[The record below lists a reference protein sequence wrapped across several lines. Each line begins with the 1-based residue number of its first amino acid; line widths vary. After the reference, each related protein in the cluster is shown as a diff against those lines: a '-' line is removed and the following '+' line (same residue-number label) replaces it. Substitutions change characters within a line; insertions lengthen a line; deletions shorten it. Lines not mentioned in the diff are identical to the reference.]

1 MYDVIFTYAIYSF
14 LKRGGMTSPNT
25 SETVRSGRQAVVIGG
40 SVAGLLA
47 SRILSD
53 HFERVILIER
63 DKFTDNAEPRKGAPQ
78 ARHAHAVLAK
88 AVLIIEDLLPGFFA
102 DLEAAGSTKI
112 DMCNEL
118 KFYHF
123 GKWKKRFSGGIYSYF
138 QTRTFLEWK
147 LRQRIGTIAN
157 ITFMDGT
164 DVSQFTTDAAK
175 TRITGVKIRRDG
187 EEPQEVTADLVVDA
201 GGRGSRTPQWLE
213 ALGYPKVEELVL
225 KVDIAYS
232 TRFFKRTKPDPAP
245 WKSLFIY
252 PKLPDKRLGVIL
264 PTEDPEKWLV
274 TLGGVF
280 GDHPPTD
287 DAGFLEYARSLPVPD
302 LYNVIKDL
310 EPAGPVLVYK
320 MPSNLR
326 HRYEL
331 MPRFPDGLVVL
342 GDALCS
348 FNPIYGQGMTTAAL
362 DSLALGE
369 CLREQL
375 ATHPNGELTGLS
387 VKFQKKAAAVI
398 ANPWLM
404 ATAEDMRYDEFPDPI
419 SPMIRFLHWFT
430 GRVHM
435 ISDKDELSAFRFTQA
450 MNMLRPPWALF
461 DPRVVWRALTARSAS
476 G

>member
-1 MYDVIFTYAIYSF
+1 M
-14 LKRGGMTSPNT
+14 KRGIMTS
-25 SETVRSGRQAVVIGG
+25 EQVRGGRQAVVIGG

-47 SRILSD
+47 GRILSD
-53 HFERVILIER
+53 HFERVMIIER
-63 DKFTDNAEPRKGAPQ
+63 DRFTDNAEPRKGAPQ

-88 AVLIIEDLLPGFFA
+88 AVEIIEDLLPGFFA
-102 DLEAAGSTKI
+102 DLEASGSTKI

-147 LRQRIGTIAN
+147 LRQRIAAIPN
-157 ITFMDGT
+157 ITIMDGT
-164 DVSQFTTDAAK
+164 DVMQFTTDDAK
-175 TRITGVKIRRDG
+175 TRITGVKVRTG
-187 EEPQEVTADLVVDA
+187 ENAEQKAVPADLVADA

-213 ALGYPKVEELVL
+213 ALGYPRVEELVL

-232 TRFFKRTKPDPAP
+232 TRFFKRTPPDPMP

-264 PTEDPEKWLV
+264 PTEDKGKWLV

-287 DAGFLEYARSLPVPD
+287 DEGFLEYARSLPVPD

-310 EPAGPVLVYK
+310 EPAGPILVYK

-331 MPRFPDGLVVL
+331 MSRFPDGLVVL

-375 ATHPNGELTGLS
+375 VTHPNGDLTGLS
-387 VKFQKKAAAVI
+387 VRFQKKAAAVI

-430 GRVHM
+430 GRVHA

-461 DPRVVWRALTARSAS
+461 DPRVVWRALTARSAAQ
-476 G
+476 

>member
-1 MYDVIFTYAIYSF
+1 MSSQKSLDQVGAT
-14 LKRGGMTSPNT
+14 G
-25 SETVRSGRQAVVIGG
+25 QAVVIGG

-47 SRILSD
+47 SRILSK
-53 HFERVILIER
+53 HFERVIIIER
-63 DKFTDNAEPRKGAPQ
+63 DRFTDNADPRKGAPQ

-88 AVLIIEDLLPGFFA
+88 AVEIIEDLFPGFFA
-102 DLEAAGSTKI
+102 ELEASGSTKI
-112 DMCNEL
+112 DMCDDHL

-147 LRQRIGTIAN
+147 LRQWVAKIPN
-157 ITFMDGT
+157 ISFMDGT
-164 DVSQFTTDAAK
+164 DVMQFTTDDAK
-175 TRITGVKIRRDG
+175 THITGVKVRRDG
-187 EEPQEVTADLVVDA
+187 DAPSQQEVSANLVVDA

-213 ALGYPKVEELVL
+213 ALGYPKVEELIL

-232 TRFFKRTKPDPAP
+232 TRFFTRTPPDPMP

-264 PTEDPEKWLV
+264 PTEDPDKWLV

-287 DAGFLEYARSLPVPD
+287 DAGFLDYARSLPVPD
-302 LYNVIKDL
+302 LHNVIKDL
-310 EPAGPVLVYK
+310 EPAGPILVHK
-320 MPSNLR
+320 LPSNLR
-326 HRYEL
+326 RQYEH
-331 MPRFPDGLVVL
+331 MSRFPDGLVVL

-362 DSLALGE
+362 DALALDG
-369 CLREQL
+369 CLRDQRTSH
-375 ATHPNGELTGLS
+375 AAGDLTGMS
-387 VKFQKKAAAVI
+387 MRFQKKAATVI

-430 GRVHM
+430 GRVHS
-435 ISDKDELSAFRFTQA
+435 ISDKDELSALRFTQA

-461 DPRVVWRALTARSAS
+461 DPRVVWRALTARSS

>member
-1 MYDVIFTYAIYSF
+1 
-14 LKRGGMTSPNT
+14 MTSQNT
-25 SETVRSGRQAVVIGG
+25 SERAEGRRQAVVIGG

-47 SRILSD
+47 GRILSD
-53 HFERVILIER
+53 HFEQVTIIER
-63 DKFTDNAEPRKGAPQ
+63 DRFTDNADPRKGAPQ

-88 AVLIIEDLLPGFFA
+88 AVEIIEDLLPGFFA
-102 DLEAAGSTKI
+102 ELEAGGSTKI

-147 LRQRIGTIAN
+147 LRQRVGKIAN
-157 ITFMDGT
+157 IAFMDGT
-164 DVSQFTTDAAK
+164 DVTQFTTDAAK
-175 TRITGVKIRRDG
+175 TRVTGVTVKSGRG
-187 EEPQEVTADLVVDA
+187 EGETSTESEVRADLVVDA

-232 TRFFKRTKPDPAP
+232 TRFFKRTPPDPAP

-252 PKLPDKRLGVIL
+252 PRLPDKRLGVIL
-264 PTEDPEKWLV
+264 PTEDKGKWLV

-331 MPRFPDGLVVL
+331 MSRFPEGLVVL

-362 DSLALGE
+362 DALALND
-369 CLREQL
+369 CLREQPGSDL
-375 ATHPNGELTGLS
+375 AGLS
-387 VKFQKKAAAVI
+387 MRFQKKAATVI

-430 GRVHM
+430 GRVHA
-435 ISDKDELSAFRFTQA
+435 ISDKDELSALRFTQA
-450 MNMLRPPWALF
+450 MNMLRPPWALL
-461 DPRVVWRALTARSAS
+461 DPRVVWRALTARSAN

>member
-1 MYDVIFTYAIYSF
+1 MSSQTSSDQV
-14 LKRGGMTSPNT
+14 GGT
-25 SETVRSGRQAVVIGG
+25 GQAVVIGG

-47 SRILSD
+47 SRILSK
-53 HFERVILIER
+53 HFERVIIIER
-63 DKFTDNAEPRKGAPQ
+63 DRFTDNADPRKGAPQ

-88 AVLIIEDLLPGFFA
+88 AVEIIEDLFPGFFA
-102 DLEAAGSTKI
+102 ELEASGSTKI

-147 LRQRIGTIAN
+147 LRQWVARIPN

-164 DVSQFTTDAAK
+164 DVMQFTTDASK
-175 TRITGVKIRRDG
+175 TRIAGVKVRRDG
-187 EEPQEVTADLVVDA
+187 NEPSQQEVSANLVVDA

-232 TRFFKRTKPDPAP
+232 TRFFTRTPPDPMP
-245 WKSLFIY
+245 WKSLFFY
-252 PKLPDKRLGVIL
+252 PRLPDKRLGVIL
-264 PTEDPEKWLV
+264 PTEDPDKWLV

-287 DAGFLEYARSLPVPD
+287 DAGFLDYARSLPVPD

-310 EPAGPVLVYK
+310 QPAGPILVHK
-320 MPSNLR
+320 LPSNLR
-326 HRYEL
+326 RQYEH
-331 MPRFPDGLVVL
+331 MSRFPDGLVVL

-362 DSLALGE
+362 DALALDG
-369 CLREQL
+369 CLRDQRSSHN
-375 ATHPNGELTGLS
+375 AGDLTGMS
-387 VKFQKKAAAVI
+387 MRFQKKAAAVI

-430 GRVHM
+430 GRVHA
-435 ISDKDELSAFRFTQA
+435 ISDKDELSALRFTQA

-461 DPRVVWRALTARSAS
+461 DPRVVWRALTARSS

>member
-1 MYDVIFTYAIYSF
+1 
-14 LKRGGMTSPNT
+14 MTSPST
-25 SETVRSGRQAVVIGG
+25 SDKVSGRQAVVIGG
-40 SVAGLLA
+40 SMAGLLA

-53 HFERVILIER
+53 HFEQVIIIER
-63 DKFTDNAEPRKGAPQ
+63 DRFTDNAEPRKGAPQ

-88 AVLIIEDLLPGFFA
+88 AVEIIEDLFPGFFA
-102 DLEAAGSTKI
+102 ELEANGSTKI

-123 GKWKKRFSGGIYSYF
+123 GKWKKRFAGGIYSYF
-138 QTRTFLEWK
+138 QNRTFLEWK
-147 LRQRIGTIAN
+147 LRQWVGKIPN

-164 DVSQFTTDAAK
+164 DVMQFTTDAAK
-175 TRITGVKIRRDG
+175 NRVTGVKVRSGD
-187 EEPQEVTADLVVDA
+187 EKAPEDVPADLVVDA

-232 TRFFKRTKPDPAP
+232 TRFFKRTPPDTAP

-264 PTEDPEKWLV
+264 PTEDPNKWLV

-287 DAGFLEYARSLPVPD
+287 DAGFLDYARSLPVPD

-310 EPAGPVLVYK
+310 EPAGPILVYK

-331 MPRFPDGLVVL
+331 MARFPDGLVVL

-362 DSLALGE
+362 DALALDG
-369 CLREQL
+369 CLREQ
-375 ATHPNGELTGLS
+375 PGGNLTGLS
-387 VKFQKKAAAVI
+387 MRFQKKAAAVI

-430 GRVHM
+430 GRVHA
-435 ISDKDELSAFRFTQA
+435 ISDTDELSALRFTQA

-461 DPRVVWRALTARSAS
+461 DPRVVWRALTSRP
-476 G
+476 